1 MAQAAELRSSTSP
14 NIQDVFLNSAR
25 RDRLSV
31 TISLLDGRVV
41 EGRIKHFD
49 RYALPLVPV
58 AGVLAGRGAG
68 AAPPPR
74 GRRRTRPRASGR
86 WTWP

>member
-31 TISLLDGRVV
+31 TISLLDGRVI

-49 RYALPLVPV
+49 RYALVMEIDGADQLVFKHAIV
-58 AGVLAGRGAG
+58 TVS
-68 AAPPPR
+68 
-74 GRRRTRPRASGR
+74 TPRAIANYLSASHA
-86 WTWP
+86 